1 MGRAPCAPNA
11 QAPACNYQPEPLAGM
26 ASAVPCCGAVAGP
39 GGAGKCR
46 FFRSSPARHGQGSG
60 WGAVTQRLISAGHSW
75 QAIPH
80 YTLPQAK
87 LFLAAIDQ
95 AERDQYH
102 MALIASRA
110 AQIKDQDFKRL
121 LKDVRP

>member
-1 MGRAPCAPNA
+1 
-11 QAPACNYQPEPLAGM
+11 
-26 ASAVPCCGAVAGP
+26 
-39 GGAGKCR
+39 
-46 FFRSSPARHGQGSG
+46 
-60 WGAVTQRLISAGHSW
+60 
-75 QAIPH
+75 
-80 YTLPQAK
+80 